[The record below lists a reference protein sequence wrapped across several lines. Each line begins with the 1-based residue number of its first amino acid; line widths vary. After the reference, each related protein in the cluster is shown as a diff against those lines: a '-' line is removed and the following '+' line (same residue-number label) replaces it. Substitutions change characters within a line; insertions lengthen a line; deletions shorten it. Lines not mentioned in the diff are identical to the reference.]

1 MSDKDPDDIDVDDL
15 VTQDELDA
23 LRDALEGGDGDETP
37 EEGEQTLPWDDPQE
51 APFATTED
59 VTDAADQTFMQRL
72 QHLANDEC
80 DTPECE
86 SLRDAFGLGG
96 DSDTSGAGSS
106 EGGADA
112 DAEGNDE
119 SDGGGSDSSTDGDT
133 SGESSDPESDGDG
146 DGGDGEPDGDDTYT
160 PPWEQ

>member
-1 MSDKDPDDIDVDDL
+1 MSETDPDEIDLDDL
-15 VTQDELDA
+15 VTQDDLDEI
-23 LRDALEGGDGDETP
+23 RDAIEGGDGDDPP
-37 EEGEQTLPWDDPQE
+37 EDPEPSLPWDSPEE

-72 QHLANDEC
+72 QHLAHDEC

-86 SLRDAFGLGG
+86 ALRDEFGL
-96 DSDTSGAGSS
+96 SGAGSP

-112 DAEGNDE
+112 GADDEPEGEGNDPDE
-119 SDGGGSDSSTDGDT
+119 NP
-133 SGESSDPESDGDG
+133 GESESTESGSDGDG
-146 DGGDGEPDGDDTYT
+146 SGGDGETDGDDTYT